1 MNITMEE
8 LRKIKHAL
16 PTGSVGRIAT
26 ELDLDEQTV
35 RNYFGAN
42 KFGQGDVVDRHVQPG
57 PKGGI
62 VHLQDEGI
70 LQAAL
75 RIIEES
81 KAREN

>member
-16 PTGSVGRIAT
+16 PTGSVSRMAD
-26 ELDLDEQTV
+26 ELKLDEQTI

-42 KFGQGDVVDRHVQPG
+42 KFGQGDLVDRHVQPG

-62 VHLQDEGI
+62 VHLENDDI
-70 LQAAL
+70 MQAAL

>member
-16 PTGSVGRIAT
+16 PTGSVSKIAS
-26 ELDLDEQTV
+26 ELDISEQTV

-42 KFGQGDVVDRHVQPG
+42 KLDQGDVVDRHVQPG
-57 PKGGI
+57 PRGGI
-62 VHLQDEGI
+62 VHLEDEAI

-75 RIIEES
+75 RIIDEA

>member
-26 ELDLDEQTV
+26 ELKMDEQTV

-42 KFGQGDVVDRHVQPG
+42 KFSEGDVVDRHVQPG
-57 PKGGI
+57 PRGGI
-62 VHLQDEGI
+62 VHLENESI
-70 LQAAL
+70 LAAAL
-75 RIIEES
+75 KIIEES